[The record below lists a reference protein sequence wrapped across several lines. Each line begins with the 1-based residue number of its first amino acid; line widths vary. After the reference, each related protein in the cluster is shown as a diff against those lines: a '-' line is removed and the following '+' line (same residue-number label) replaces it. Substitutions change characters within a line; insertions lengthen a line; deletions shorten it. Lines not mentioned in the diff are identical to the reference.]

1 MCLLTAGFY
10 NFYWF
15 YKQLSVI
22 YDKKIFKTIGSLFY
36 SGKLFKTI
44 AKATQKDTSSDNLG
58 VVQFLIFVYTILCAL
73 FWFGICGGYTFLLV
87 VNNSDL
93 DSGNIA
99 LIGYMITIFMGALIS
114 LPLASMQRR
123 INEKNASEEKILKL
137 SITPMD
143 ILLIIIV
150 FIITAP
156 FFQIDLAVKLPAT
169 N

>member
-1 MCLLTAGFY
+1 MCLFTVGFY

-22 YDKKIFKTIGSLFY
+22 YDKKIFKTIGSIFY

-44 AKATQKDTSSDNLG
+44 AESTQKYTTSENLG
-58 VVQFLIFVYTILCAL
+58 LIQILIIAYTILCAL
-73 FWFGICGGYTFLLV
+73 FWFGILGGYSFLLV
-87 VNNSDL
+87 FNNSDL

-99 LIGYMITIFMGALIS
+99 LIGYLITIVIGALIS
-114 LPLASMQRR
+114 LPLAFMQRR
-123 INEKNASEEKILKL
+123 INGKNAIEENVATL

-156 FFQIDLAVKLPAT
+156 YFQIDFAIKLPDT
-169 N
+169 H